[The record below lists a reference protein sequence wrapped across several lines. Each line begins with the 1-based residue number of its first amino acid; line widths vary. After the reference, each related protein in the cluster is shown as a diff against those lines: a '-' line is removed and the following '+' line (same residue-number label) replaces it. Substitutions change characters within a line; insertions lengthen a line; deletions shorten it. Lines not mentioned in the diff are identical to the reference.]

1 METYFFLDS
10 ILTKEEKESI
20 TEIYWAC
27 RFGYVLKELM
37 ENNPSYP
44 NLTAQY
50 TIDDEKGKA
59 AMRSLDPVAVP
70 FWHFRPD
77 FHPNF
82 EVGLDLFGLKDDW
95 DNAESSRLLMLL
107 VCFKTLKDHTKSLL
121 SSNMQTRLMKNIFC
135 STIQHQPDL
144 GVILLLS

>member
-1 METYFFLDS
+1 MKTYISAGIGDLFFLDS
-10 ILTKEEKESI
+10 ILTTEEKESI

-59 AMRSLDPVAVP
+59 ALGR
-70 FWHFRPD
+70 
-77 FHPNF
+77 
-82 EVGLDLFGLKDDW
+82 
-95 DNAESSRLLMLL
+95 RLLM
-107 VCFKTLKDHTKSLL
+107 VF
-121 SSNMQTRLMKNIFC
+121 
-135 STIQHQPDL
+135 STHALI
-144 GVILLLS
+144 

>member
-1 METYFFLDS
+1 MF
-10 ILTKEEKESI
+10 
-20 TEIYWAC
+20 
-27 RFGYVLKELM
+27 LKELM

-50 TIDDEKGKA
+50 TIDDEKGKV

-82 EVGLDLFGLKDDW
+82 EVGLDLFGT
-95 DNAESSRLLMLL
+95 ERG
-107 VCFKTLKDHTKSLL
+107 
-121 SSNMQTRLMKNIFC
+121 
-135 STIQHQPDL
+135 L
-144 GVILLLS
+144 G